1 MLQKLKGWFVT
12 GVLML
17 MPLGV
22 TFFVI
27 KFLLDKVGQPASVLF
42 FGRWTHILGQQWMGW
57 IMDILSFL
65 IVIAIITTF
74 GWLSQFV
81 FGRLLLSIT
90 EKCIKAIPIINTI
103 YKSVQQIVETIGKN
117 KKAIFQ
123 QAVLVPFPSQGL
135 YSIGFLTNRSTGET
149 QSKTTEDVY
158 NVFVPTTPNPT
169 SGFLIMVPEAKMVRL
184 DMSVGDA
191 IKLII
196 SGGTLS
202 PETVQKVSGHLGAK
216 Q

>member
-42 FGRWTHILGQQWMGW
+42 FGRWTHVFGQQWMGW
-57 IMDILSFL
+57 IMDILSVL

-74 GWLSQFV
+74 GWLSKFF

-103 YKSVQQIVETIGKN
+103 YK
-117 KKAIFQ
+117 
-123 QAVLVPFPSQGL
+123 
-135 YSIGFLTNRSTGET
+135 
-149 QSKTTEDVY
+149 
-158 NVFVPTTPNPT
+158 
-169 SGFLIMVPEAKMVRL
+169 
-184 DMSVGDA
+184 
-191 IKLII
+191 
-196 SGGTLS
+196 
-202 PETVQKVSGHLGAK
+202 TV
-216 Q
+216 